1 MERGGAI
8 RDYLK
13 AAIEGRR
20 PSDVGGCLDEER
32 LLAFYSTEMMDSET
46 EAIRDHIADCS
57 RCLNLAREVKEFLN
71 AIEEPLRSPPS
82 IGLAQREPE
91 RAGARAEKGEWWR
104 FLLNFS
110 LRPAVAYSMAA
121 ALLLML
127 IGGAFLVI
135 KVERLKSEVEQI
147 RARQQGQE
155 PETQFAEERSR
166 AESLSEQLKQE
177 RSKNAELQAQLAA
190 RTNHQEKQ
198 SYSVPIVASL
208 VLTPGLTRDLGD
220 ANTLTISEGTTRVEL
235 RMNAAEGDYKTYRAV
250 IRTADGDGV
259 WESKSPLKPVNG
271 RAIIVA
277 VRPGI
282 FVKHDH
288 VLSLTG
294 INAKGRSEEVGR
306 YSFRVL
312 KK

>member
-1 MERGGAI
+1 MDKGGGI
-8 RDYLK
+8 RDYLR

-20 PSDVGGCLDEER
+20 PSDVVGCLDEER

-46 EAIRDHIADCS
+46 EAIRDHLADCP
-57 RCLNLAREVKEFLN
+57 RCLNLAREAKEFLN

-91 RAGARAEKGEWWR
+91 RARARAENREWWR
-104 FLLNFS
+104 LLSFS

-127 IGGAFLVI
+127 ISSSFLVI
-135 KVERLKSEVEQI
+135 KVERLKSEVAQI
-147 RARQQGQE
+147 RAGQQGQE
-155 PETQFAEERSR
+155 PETQFAEERAR
-166 AESLSEQLKQE
+166 AESLSQQLKQE

-190 RTNHQEKQ
+190 PTNHGEKQ
-198 SYSVPIVASL
+198 SDSVPIVASL
-208 VLTPGLTRDLGD
+208 ILTPSLTRDLGD
-220 ANTLTISEGTTRVEL
+220 ANTLTISERTTRVEL
-235 RMNAAEGDYKTYRAV
+235 RMNPAEGDYKAYRAV

-271 RAIIVA
+271 GAIIVT

-288 VLSLTG
+288 VLSLAG
-294 INAKGRSEEVGR
+294 INAEGRSEEVGR